1 MSKQPSAAKDGSCP
15 LRYVPKSN
23 VFSFMLL
30 LVRPLG
36 KERRKATHMS
46 SKVNL
51 RIQYSLNEDDRSQRQ
66 FKDFEGVRHAE
77 LM

>member
-1 MSKQPSAAKDGSCP
+1 
-15 LRYVPKSN
+15 
-23 VFSFMLL
+23 
-30 LVRPLG
+30 
-36 KERRKATHMS
+36 MS

-51 RIQYSLNEDDRSQRQ
+51 RIQYSLNEDDGSQRQ